1 MRRRRSNRVVSCL
14 PLSTRAR
21 LAPMSTA
28 TTRGGS
34 LLLKVLSAT
43 AVQPRRT
50 RNCVVDISVVIP
62 TRNRPGRIRNALS
75 SLAQQTL
82 RPAEVIVVDAS
93 DEGFYDAKALANE
106 FQTLPLILL
115 SSAPSVCIQ
124 RNKGIDAAKSDWIFL
139 CDDDIELPRDHFQ
152 HLANHVAK
160 HPGCGAVA
168 GKLRQLE
175 SGVWVDQY
183 PPRRFSTAL
192 YMFVFQLSVWGPI
205 DGVKTNPFTRPV
217 LDWMKEW
224 YRKRGNRESLAGWP
238 LITQWQRP
246 CFTTRFYS
254 LGADLVRRELLLSS
268 PYDPVLDPGG
278 IGDNYGVALGLPNGI
293 DVIDSTYT
301 LHHREQENRVNRKI
315 AYYRRILALHYFVR
329 ARFTNSTITTL
340 WLCWSII
347 GLSLVQ
353 LLRLDV
359 SMLKLSVKAFFK
371 IVAGRNPY
379 IVAKDEGRVV
389 ISPD

>member
-1 MRRRRSNRVVSCL
+1 MWSFLPGIVPDGFATRSRRS
-14 PLSTRAR
+14 
-21 LAPMSTA
+21 
-28 TTRGGS
+28 
-34 LLLKVLSAT
+34 
-43 AVQPRRT
+43 
-50 RNCVVDISVVIP
+50 
-62 TRNRPGRIRNALS
+62 
-75 SLAQQTL
+75 AQQTSP
-82 RPAEVIVVDAS
+82 PAEVIVVDAS

-124 RNKGIDAAKSDWIFL
+124 RNKGIEAAKSDWIFL
-139 CDDDIELPRDHFQ
+139 CDDDIELPKDHFQ

-175 SGVWVDQY
+175 SGVSGRPIPTPKILHCTVSV
-183 PPRRFSTAL
+183 R
-192 YMFVFQLSVWGPI
+192 FQLSVWGPI

-217 LDWMKEW
+217 LTWMKEW
-224 YRKRGNRESLAGWP
+224 YQKRGNRESLAGWP

-254 LGADLVRRELLLSS
+254 LGADLIRRDLLLSS

-293 DVIDSTYT
+293 DVIDSTYV
-301 LHHREQENRVNRKI
+301 LHHREQDNRVNRKI
-315 AYYRRILALHYFVR
+315 AYYRRILAMHYFVR
-329 ARFTNSTITTL
+329 ARFRNATITTL

-347 GLSLVQ
+347 GLSLLQ
-353 LLRLDV
+353 LCRFDV
-359 SMLKLSVKAFFK
+359 SMLKLSLKAFFK
-371 IVAGRNPY
+371 IVTGRNPY
-379 IVAKDEGRVV
+379 VIGKNEGRIV
-389 ISPD
+389 ISPN

>member
-1 MRRRRSNRVVSCL
+1 
-14 PLSTRAR
+14 
-21 LAPMSTA
+21 
-28 TTRGGS
+28 
-34 LLLKVLSAT
+34 
-43 AVQPRRT
+43 
-50 RNCVVDISVVIP
+50 VDISVIIP
-62 TRNRPGRIRNALS
+62 TRNRPERVRNALS
-75 SLAQQTL
+75 ALAQQTSP
-82 RPAEVIVVDAS
+82 PAEVIVVDAS
-93 DEGFYDAKALANE
+93 DAGFYDVEALAKE
-106 FQTLPLILL
+106 FPMLPLKLL
-115 SSAPSVCIQ
+115 SSTPSVCIQ
-124 RNKGIDAAKSDWIFL
+124 RNKGIEAARSDWIFL
-139 CDDDIELPRDHFQ
+139 CDDDIELPEDHFRQ
-152 HLANHVAK
+152 LADHVAK
-160 HPGCGAVA
+160 HSGCAAVA

-192 YMFVFQLSVWGPI
+192 YGFVFQLSVWGPI
-205 DGVKTNPFTRPV
+205 DGVKTNRLTRPL

-254 LGADLVRRELLLSS
+254 LGANLIRREFLLSS

-278 IGDNYGVALGLPNGI
+278 IGDNYGVALGLPDGI
-293 DVIDSTYT
+293 DIIDSTYA
-301 LHHREQENRVNRKI
+301 LHHREQDNRVDGKI

-329 ARFTNSTITTL
+329 ARFTNATITTV
-340 WLCWSII
+340 WLCWSLI
-347 GLSLVQ
+347 GLSLAQ
-353 LLRLDV
+353 LLRLDL

-379 IVAKDEGRVV
+379 VIAKKNGRTV